1 MLKTIFR
8 MIFLSGWEKRKAEE
22 RRIKS
27 EKFLAETKMKIQ
39 AFENMLRSQKSEQL
53 LMDRARRY
61 DIRKEAVDI

>member
-1 MLKTIFR
+1 MLKTILR

-27 EKFLAETKMKIQ
+27 EKFLAKAKMDVQRFK
-39 AFENMLRSQKSEQL
+39 NMLRCQKSEQL

>member
-1 MLKTIFR
+1 MLKTILR

-22 RRIKS
+22 RRINS